1 MLDHILCYPSAAD
14 RPAGP
19 HDEDGQ
25 PLGLSSWEDDAG
37 RTWMPVRC
45 IITDAVHD
53 DAGDLVSAAL
63 EAPGAWMVVRTVK
76 RDPDLEAD
84 DRCLIVSDSDRAAAG
99 LPFVFLSKLQPGTI
113 LGRIDPVFAG
123 DDYPF
128 PTGPAANLTALMTV
142 DI

>member
-1 MLDHILCYPSAAD
+1 MLDHILCYASASD

-19 HDEDGQ
+19 LDEVGQ

-45 IITDAVHD
+45 IITDAIYD
-53 DAGDLVSAAL
+53 DAGGLVSAAA
-63 EAPGAWMVVRTVK
+63 EAPGVWMVVRTVR
-76 RDPDLEAD
+76 RDQDLEAD

-99 LPFVFLSKLQPGTI
+99 LPFVFLSKLQPDTI

-123 DDYPF
+123 DNYPF
-128 PTGPAANLTALMTV
+128 PTGPASNLVPLM
-142 DI
+142 IS